1 MRELRECKEFV
12 EVNRARIVKIR
23 NRALMVFFIT
33 IVLIYGDFSIIGLN
47 FKFVDLI
54 LSHSLFGMFYGLVI
68 GGASVYLLGAGSI
81 LDSIKK

>member
-1 MRELRECKEFV
+1 MSELRECKEFI
-12 EVNRARIVKIR
+12 EVDRAHIVKIR
-23 NRALMVFFIT
+23 NRALMVFFIVT
-33 IVLIYGDFSIIGLN
+33 VLIYGDFSIIGLN

-54 LSHSLFGMFYGLVI
+54 LVI

>member
-1 MRELRECKEFV
+1 MSELRECKEFI
-12 EVNRARIVKIR
+12 EVDRAHIVKIR
-23 NRALMVFFIT
+23 NRALMVFFIVT
-33 IVLIYGDFSIIGLN
+33 VLIYGDFSIIGLN